1 MCFKYKFSF
10 LLFLLASG
18 LNAQQE
24 LMLNALPDLWHT
36 NSVNPAFFPEGKR
49 FAVGLPGYSLDAAHS
64 GDITYNDILRR
75 EGDRTVIDL
84 GNVIDKLDPENEVF
98 FDQRVET
105 VSFGIRS
112 RDDKWG
118 LQLGHAIVLSGWVNY
133 PKALAEVLWNGN
145 APYVGQ
151 TLQIGPQ
158 TDIFDWQEWNAG
170 ISRRFGNFSVGARV
184 KFLTGVSALV
194 TETGRNTMSVY
205 TDPDIYQL
213 TLTTDYAFHSSS
225 IISAID
231 TAGLG
236 FEFVTGSFGKQPSFD
251 NSGVAFD
258 LGLQAKLSERLSINA
273 AILNLGGTITW
284 EKNANLYASKNQ
296 YTYEGGTFPGT
307 DIINGADDIDFE
319 SKLDTL
325 NDIFQF
331 QKTSEAFQSA
341 LPLRVLAGA
350 TFRFSEKWHVGVNV
364 YYQDTDNRTNTAGG
378 VHVRWLPARWLSL
391 GAMYSAN
398 SRSSS
403 NLGFHVA
410 VTPGPI
416 QFYLLSDNLLNAFS
430 LKNSPAINLR
440 AGAALVF

>member
-1 MCFKYKFSF
+1 MLSKYKFSF
-10 LLFLLASG
+10 FCILLASG

-24 LMLNALPDLWHT
+24 LMLHTLPDLWHAG
-36 NSVNPAFFPEGKR
+36 SVNPAFFPEGKR
-49 FAVGLPGYSLDAAHS
+49 FAIGLPGYSLDAAHS
-64 GDITYNDILRR
+64 GDITYNDILRKD
-75 EGDRTVIDL
+75 GDRTIIDL
-84 GNVIDKLDPENEVF
+84 GNVIGKLDPENEVY
-98 FDQRVET
+98 FDQRIET
-105 VSFGIRS
+105 FSLGLRS
-112 RDDKWG
+112 RDDKWA

-133 PKALAEVLWNGN
+133 PKDLAEVLWNGN
-145 APYVGQ
+145 APYVGE
-151 TLQIGPQ
+151 TLEIGPQ

-170 ISRRFGNFSVGARV
+170 ISRRLGNFTLGARV
-184 KFLTGVSALV
+184 KFLTGVSALI
-194 TETGRNTMSVY
+194 TEPGRNTMRVY

-236 FEFVTGSFGKQPSFD
+236 FDFVTSSFGKKASFD

-258 LGLQAKLSERLSINA
+258 LGLQAKLSERLSVNA
-273 AILNLGGTITW
+273 AILNLGGVISW
-284 EKNANLYASKNQ
+284 EKNANLFSSKNQ
-296 YTYEGGTFPGT
+296 YTYEGGAFPGT
-307 DIINGADDIDFE
+307 DIINGSDDIDFE
-319 SKLDTL
+319 DKLDTL

-331 QKTSEAFQSA
+331 QKTSETFQST

-350 TFRFSEKWHVGVNV
+350 TYKFSEKWHFGLNA
-364 YYQDTDNRTNTAGG
+364 YFQDTNNRTNTAVG
-378 VHVRWLPARWLSL
+378 VSVRWLPARWLSL

-410 VTPGPI
+410 VTPGPV
-416 QFYLLSDNLLNAFS
+416 QLYLLSDNLLNAFS

-440 AGAALVF
+440 AGAALAF